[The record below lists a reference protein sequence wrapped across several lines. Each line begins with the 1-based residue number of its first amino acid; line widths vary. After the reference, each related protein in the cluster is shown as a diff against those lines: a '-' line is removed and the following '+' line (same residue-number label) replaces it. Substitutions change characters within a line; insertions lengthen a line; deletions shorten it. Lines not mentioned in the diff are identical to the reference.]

1 MYEKVTETRLN
12 PAYAPSTII
21 TQFSDNINMTVVHFF
36 FQLGDEI
43 LGEKLKDLFIHILEQ
58 MGTEEME
65 ISLGSVVPNSPQ

>member
-1 MYEKVTETRLN
+1 
-12 PAYAPSTII
+12 
-21 TQFSDNINMTVVHFF
+21 MTVVHFF
-36 FQLGDEI
+36 FQLWDEI